1 MINRKTKME
10 KSMKLIY
17 VILVSSTLFYFS
29 GCGTS
34 KKPDSEKPVIFV
46 KTAPVK
52 QEMISFPV
60 NTSGILASPK
70 EMKLS
75 FKVGGIIQKIQV
87 DDGDRVQ
94 KGQLLASL
102 EKSEIEAM
110 AQRARSGY
118 EKALRD
124 FERVS
129 SLYQDSVATLEQK
142 QDTETALQ
150 VAKSNLEIADFNLK
164 HSSIFAPSEGKII
177 KRLAENNEL
186 IETGTPV
193 FIFGS
198 TEGAWIIRT
207 GVSDRDV
214 VRLQYGDSA
223 VVSFDAYPGESFYA
237 EVTEISQSADPY
249 TGTFEIELTLDQQGK
264 NLVFG
269 FVADIHIFPRAGRQY
284 YVIPI
289 EALAEANAKTGTV
302 FYVNKQNTAGKTTVQ
317 IADVFDDQIAI
328 QSGLEGITTV
338 VTDGSAYL
346 RDGATVQIKTESS
359 DNR

>member
-1 MINRKTKME
+1 M
-10 KSMKLIY
+10 SMKPVYI
-17 VILVSSTLFYFS
+17 IISTALLYLS
-29 GCGTS
+29 GCGTAEQS
-34 KKPDSEKPVIFV
+34 ESEKPVIFV

-52 QEMISFPV
+52 QEIISFPV
-60 NTSGILASPK
+60 NTSGILASPR

-75 FKVGGIIQKIQV
+75 FKVGGIIQKIRA
-87 DDGDRVQ
+87 DDGDRVK

-142 QDTETALQ
+142 QDAETALQ
-150 VAKSNLEIADFNLK
+150 VAKSNLEIAEFNLK
-164 HSSIFAPSEGKII
+164 HSSFFAPSNGKII

-198 TEGAWIIRT
+198 TEGSWIIRT

-223 VVSFDAYPGESFYA
+223 LVSFDAYPGESFYA
-237 EVTEISQSADPY
+237 DITEISQSADPY
-249 TGTFEIELTLDQQGK
+249 TGTFEIELTLDQQDK

-269 FVADIHIFPRAGRQY
+269 FVADIHLFPRAGRQY
-284 YVIPI
+284 FVIPI

-302 FYVNKQNTAGKTTVQ
+302 FYVNNRNTAGKKTVQ
-317 IADVFDDQIAI
+317 IAGVYDNQIAI
-328 QSGLEGITTV
+328 LSGLEGITTII
-338 VTDGSAYL
+338 TDGSAYL
-346 RDGATVQIKTESS
+346 RDGAVVQIESGS
-359 DNR
+359 ADNR

>member
-1 MINRKTKME
+1 ME
-10 KSMKLIY
+10 KAMKSFYI
-17 VILVSSTLFYFS
+17 IIISTALLYLS
-29 GCGTS
+29 GCGTAEKS
-34 KKPDSEKPVIFV
+34 ESEKPVVFV

-60 NTSGILASPK
+60 NTSGILASPR

-75 FKVGGIIQKIQV
+75 FKVGGIIQKILV
-87 DDGDRVQ
+87 DDGDRVK

-142 QDTETALQ
+142 QDAQTALQ
-150 VAKSNLEIADFNLK
+150 VAKSNLEIAEFNLK
-164 HSSIFAPSEGKII
+164 HSSIFAPSDGKII
-177 KRLAENNEL
+177 KKLAENNEL
-186 IETGTPV
+186 IETGNPV

-223 VVSFDAYPGESFYA
+223 VVSFDAYPGETFHA
-237 EVTEISQSADPY
+237 EITEISQSADPY
-249 TGTFEIELTLDQQGK
+249 TGTFEIELTLDQQDK

-269 FVADIHIFPRAGRQY
+269 FVADIHIFLRSGRQY
-284 YVIPI
+284 FVIPI
-289 EALAEANAKTGTV
+289 EALAEANARTGTV
-302 FYVNKQNTAGKTTVQ
+302 FYVTDQNTAAETSVQ
-317 IADVFDDQIAI
+317 IAGVLDDQMVI

-338 VTDGSAYL
+338 ITDGSAYL
-346 RDGATVQIKTESS
+346 RNGAVIQNTTMSAGS
-359 DNR
+359 R